1 MDLSIITVTWNSED
15 KIIKQIESVK
25 KHADNIKFE
34 QIIVDNGS
42 KDKSLEV
49 IKNYI
54 SKNNIKNIKVIDAK
68 QNLGFG
74 RANNLAFK
82 QATGKYLL
90 FLNPDMQISDGQL
103 KDVKKYMDENP
114 EVGISSV
121 KLVDQ
126 DNNVNKQ
133 ALPRKFPSFL
143 VLYLFVS
150 KASLIFPFLLEDYL
164 MSGFDINKNQQVD
177 SVRGSFMFTRKSFL
191 DKLGWAFDPRYFIWF
206 EDVDICREAKKHN
219 YKIMHLNI
227 MTCVDYIGQSF
238 KQRESFWK
246 YDKFTTSLL
255 QYAQKW
261 HGPSW
266 SVPLSVI
273 QIPVKFLMKF
283 RENFVK

>member
-15 KIIKQIESVK
+15 KIIKQIESVI
-25 KHADNIKFE
+25 KHTDNIKFE

-42 KDKSLEV
+42 KDNSLEV

-54 SKNNIKNIKVIDAK
+54 NKNNIKNIKLIDAK
-68 QNLGFG
+68 KNLGFG

-82 QATGKYLL
+82 QATGKYML
-90 FLNPDMQISDGQL
+90 FLNPDMQISEGQL
-103 KDVKKYMDENP
+103 KDVKTYMDENI
-114 EVGISSV
+114 EVVISSV

-126 DNNVNKQ
+126 DGNANKQ

-150 KASLIFPFLLEDYL
+150 KASLFFPFLLDDYL

-191 DKLGWAFDPRYFIWF
+191 DKLGWSFDPRYFIWF
-206 EDVDICREAKKHN
+206 EDVDICREAQKLN
-219 YKIMHLNI
+219 YKVMHLNI
-227 MTCVDYIGQSF
+227 MTCVDFIGQSF

-261 HGPSW
+261 HGHSW
-266 SVPLSVI
+266 SIALGVI
-273 QIPVKFLMKF
+273 QVPVKFLMKF
-283 RENFVK
+283 RESFVR